1 MRACLRRNQLYS
13 LGHTYIQSCETDQLL
28 IFSLRKSEDRTTGM
42 FVMQIETPN
51 GFMVDVEDQKQ
62 DNKDAQHMHYENG
75 QLNVYFKHVSEKKAF
90 GKTSITLYYLFQK

>member
-1 MRACLRRNQLYS
+1 MNLRALVRISLRPDQSYS
-13 LGHTYIQSCETDQLL
+13 LTYKSFQTDQLL

-51 GFMVDVEDQKQ
+51 GFMVDVDEQQQ

-75 QLNVYFKHVSEKKAF
+75 QLNVYFKHVSEKKHF
-90 GKTSITLYYLFQK
+90 